1 MDLEQLNKKIE
12 WLDEERRKDKTTI
25 AMLSERISVLEGNN
39 SGTLQELKS
48 IQSETSRLNAMVGK
62 IDQIQDNVAQLKVDL
77 SKNIELID
85 KARKDQLKES
95 DKVRKSEIDSVNK
108 SILELRKP
116 IDTITEIKRTLQVR
130 QEEEFRL
137 NRLIGEADK
146 KISEFSRSDEE
157 YKRSIRLVE
166 EGRRQDSKRL
176 TDLLGEVTAI
186 RKRLDEQRG
195 KVDLTTDSTRKLELR
210 VGELINAESER
221 RQSVSSFIEKQT
233 VQQMDRDR
241 LWKEWQDR
249 FATFDKQTSIIE
261 AQLQNLDAM
270 QRSVKRSQD
279 ALDEITQK
287 FDRRINE
294 ITEVARINEE
304 RFRQDWTA
312 FKNDDQKRWANN
324 SLNQEE
330 QYRDLTRQLEK
341 FQEKLINLDDLTQE
355 LNDLVIQGNEE
366 TQKRIQSLISL
377 AHSWA
382 EDFSRITKTGG

>member
-12 WLDEERRKDKTTI
+12 WLDDERRKDKTTI

-62 IDQIQDNVAQLKVDL
+62 IDLIQDNVAQLKVDL
-77 SKNIELID
+77 SKSIELIE
-85 KARKDQLKES
+85 KARKDQSKES
-95 DKVRKSEIDSVNK
+95 DKVRKSEIESVNK
-108 SILELRKP
+108 SILEIRKS
-116 IDTITEIKRTLQVR
+116 IDTISEIKRTLQVR

-233 VQQMDRDR
+233 MQQMDRDR

-304 RFRQDWTA
+304 RFRQDWTS

-330 QYRDLTRQLEK
+330 QYRELTRQLEK
-341 FQEKLINLDDLTQE
+341 FQEKLTILDDQSQE
-355 LNDLVIQGNEE
+355 LNDLAIQGNEE
-366 TQKRIQSLISL
+366 TQKRIQSLINL

>member
-1 MDLEQLNKKIE
+1 MDLDQLNKKIE
-12 WLDEERRKDKTTI
+12 WLDDERRKDKTTI

-39 SGTLQELKS
+39 SAILQELKS
-48 IQSETSRLNAMVGK
+48 IQSEISRLNAVVGK
-62 IDQIQDNVAQLKVDL
+62 IDQIQENVAQLKVDL
-77 SKNIELID
+77 SKSIDSIE

-108 SILELRKP
+108 SILEMRTS
-116 IDTITEIKRTLQVR
+116 IDAITEIRRILQVR

-146 KISEFSRSDEE
+146 KIVEFSRNDEE
-157 YKRSIRLVE
+157 NKRSIRLVE

-210 VGELINAESER
+210 VGELINAEAER
-221 RQSVSSFIEKQT
+221 RQSVSAFIEKQT
-233 VQQMDRDR
+233 LQQMDRDR

-304 RFRQDWTA
+304 RFRQDWTS

-324 SLNQEE
+324 TLNQEE
-330 QYRDLTRQLEK
+330 QFRELTRQLEK
-341 FQEKLINLDDLTQE
+341 FQEKLTGLDDLSQE
-355 LNDLVIQGNEE
+355 LTDLVIQGNEE

-377 AHSWA
+377 AHNWA